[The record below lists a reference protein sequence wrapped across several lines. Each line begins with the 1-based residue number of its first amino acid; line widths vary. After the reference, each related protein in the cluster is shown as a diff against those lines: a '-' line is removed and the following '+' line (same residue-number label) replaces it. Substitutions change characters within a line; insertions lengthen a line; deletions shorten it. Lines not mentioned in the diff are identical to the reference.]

1 MRSIRPARLTRE
13 VLAPLRDMALGLRDE
28 WHGRAWRHPR
38 NVHALRQVASVAL
51 AVLACHALGLADSW
65 WAAIS
70 AFTVMQAG
78 WRTTLARAG
87 LRVLG
92 TLAGALL
99 GWLLGPW
106 LAPHA
111 AAFVLAVGLIA
122 WLCLYGALAFAQGY
136 AWVLG
141 LVTFVMVVCEARTV
155 GAATVGMAGAAAL
168 ADFARVRVFDVAIG
182 SLACVCVAVAA
193 DALGARLGRRGGQ
206 VGMALPISAVSGSA
220 SGAASGADVAVL
232 RRNAA
237 HLALHCAFAVA
248 ALALACTLTELRHL
262 TQAMVTTIAVLV
274 VPVEGLVAATR
285 RRVAQRMA
293 QRAAGCLLAIAL
305 AAAVLPWVEGRPL
318 AAHVALA
325 AGVWCA
331 AWLQEGAASVRYMAL
346 QFGVAFIMVF
356 VQDPGTPL
364 GEAPALQRMAGIGVG
379 IAVLALSMG
388 LAAVG
393 RAAWLGRGRATR

>member
-1 MRSIRPARLTRE
+1 MTRE

-28 WHGRAWRHPR
+28 WQSRAWRHPR

-87 LRVLG
+87 LRGLG

-155 GAATVGMAGAAAL
+155 SAATVGMAGAAAL
-168 ADFARVRVFDVAIG
+168 AEFARVRVFDVAIG

-206 VGMALPISAVSGSA
+206 AGVALPISAVSGS
-220 SGAASGADVAVL
+220 ASGADVAVL

-356 VQDPGTPL
+356 VQDPGTLL

-393 RAAWLGRGRATR
+393 RAAWLGRGRATG